1 MPHSITDTIIETVG
15 GRKENLVEILQ
26 ALQDK
31 AGYLPEEALR
41 RIADTTEISAADIEE
56 VSSFYTQFRRKP
68 SGKHRIRVCIGTAC
82 HVKGAQNIFDA
93 FRKYLEISA
102 SEDTD
107 RERMFT
113 IEKVACLGC
122 CMLAPAVQIDN
133 VIYGFV
139 DSGKIPSVLNDFL
152 MSERIPDEDLAPG
165 SAKIA
170 FSGEIGIC
178 LCSSCSAAGTHKIHE
193 EISRTIKTLGLPCKL
208 KLTGCSGDSYLAPA
222 LGISDAQGQSF
233 RYAKVA
239 ADNIAEILTSHFSIT
254 SGTAKLANKITTK
267 LKLLLADDIGE
278 TPTRYPADIRMPIC
292 GDHEYV
298 KPQIHV
304 VTELPGKMNPLDIE
318 EYMANGG
325 FVALKKAVNEMT
337 AEKVTDEI
345 EESGLRGR
353 GGAGYPT
360 GKKWRN
366 VAGAPGTEKYLICN
380 ADEGDPGAFM
390 DRMILESFP
399 FRVIEGML
407 IASFAVGAQCGIIYV
422 RNEYPL
428 AVSRMRK
435 ALETCESRGIIGK
448 SIMGSGHS
456 FSLKII
462 RGAGAFVCGEE
473 TALIKAIE
481 GKRGAPSYRPPYP
494 SECGF
499 REKPTLINNVET
511 FASVPW
517 IIRNG
522 ADKFSSLGTEKSRG
536 TKTFAV
542 AGKIARGGLIEVP
555 MGITLR
561 EITDK
566 IGGGTGDERKIKA
579 VQVGGPSGGCIPEK
593 MLDIPVDYEALTSAG
608 VIMGSGGI
616 IVLDESDC
624 MVDIARY
631 FLSFTRLESCGKCT
645 FCRVGTAQ
653 MLSIVEN
660 FCAGKAVKGDIEKL
674 EDLAEKVKRGSLC
687 GLGRTAPNPILS
699 TIRYFR
705 DEYEA
710 HIQGICPALKCKDL
724 IMYEIGDECI
734 GCTLCARNC
743 CDEAIISEPYKKHE
757 IDMKKCTRC
766 GTCVKVCRRNAI
778 KVVSKPRNDKEI
790 RPIGQI

>member
-1 MPHSITDTIIETVG
+1 
-15 GRKENLVEILQ
+15 
-26 ALQDK
+26 
-31 AGYLPEEALR
+31 
-41 RIADTTEISAADIEE
+41 
-56 VSSFYTQFRRKP
+56 
-68 SGKHRIRVCIGTAC
+68 
-82 HVKGAQNIFDA
+82 
-93 FRKYLEISA
+93 
-102 SEDTD
+102 
-107 RERMFT
+107 
-113 IEKVACLGC
+113 
-122 CMLAPAVQIDN
+122 
-133 VIYGFV
+133 
-139 DSGKIPSVLNDFL
+139 
-152 MSERIPDEDLAPG
+152 
-165 SAKIA
+165 
-170 FSGEIGIC
+170 
-178 LCSSCSAAGTHKIHE
+178 
-193 EISRTIKTLGLPCKL
+193 
-208 KLTGCSGDSYLAPA
+208 
-222 LGISDAQGQSF
+222 
-233 RYAKVA
+233 
-239 ADNIAEILTSHFSIT
+239 
-254 SGTAKLANKITTK
+254 
-267 LKLLLADDIGE
+267 
-278 TPTRYPADIRMPIC
+278 
-292 GDHEYV
+292 
-298 KPQIHV
+298 
-304 VTELPGKMNPLDIE
+304 
-318 EYMANGG
+318 
-325 FVALKKAVNEMT
+325 
-337 AEKVTDEI
+337 
-345 EESGLRGR
+345 
-353 GGAGYPT
+353 
-360 GKKWRN
+360 
-366 VAGAPGTEKYLICN
+366 
-380 ADEGDPGAFM
+380 
-390 DRMILESFP
+390 
-399 FRVIEGML
+399 
-407 IASFAVGAQCGIIYV
+407 
-422 RNEYPL
+422 
-428 AVSRMRK
+428 
-435 ALETCESRGIIGK
+435 
-448 SIMGSGHS
+448 MGSGHS

-724 IMYEIGDECI
+724 IMH
-734 GCTLCARNC
+734 TLC
-743 CDEAIISEPYKKHE
+743 KKLL
-757 IDMKKCTRC
+757 
-766 GTCVKVCRRNAI
+766 
-778 KVVSKPRNDKEI
+778 
-790 RPIGQI
+790 